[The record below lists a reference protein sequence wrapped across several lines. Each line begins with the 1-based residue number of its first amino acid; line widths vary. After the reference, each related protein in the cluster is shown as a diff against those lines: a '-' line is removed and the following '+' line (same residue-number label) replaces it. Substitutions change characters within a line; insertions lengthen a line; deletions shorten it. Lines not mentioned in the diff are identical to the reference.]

1 MLAHKEEVPLKHE
14 TRIRVR
20 FSDTDLNGH
29 VNNAVYAT
37 YMEESRI
44 AFVREVFPDDRLSLV
59 LASLHIDYRAQ
70 THYPEHQWVVATTWL
85 TRIGRSSFEFYC
97 EIRSEEGVLL
107 CEGTAVVVNFDFVAQ
122 TSQPLS
128 DEVKARLSQYLV
140 QKEDCDAT
148 RV

>member
-1 MLAHKEEVPLKHE
+1 MPLKHE

-44 AFVREVFPDDRLSLV
+44 AFVRDIFPDEKLSLV

-70 THYPEHQWVVATTWL
+70 TYYPEHQWVVATTWL

-97 EIRSEEGVLL
+97 EICSEEGVLL
-107 CEGTAVVVNFDFVAQ
+107 CEGTAVVVNFDFAKQ

-140 QKEDCDAT
+140 AKEDRDPT
-148 RV
+148 HV